1 MATFVQRLRT
11 IPSWAPLVLGVLL
24 IAAPWLGISADTR
37 RLLLLTCILALVT
50 SGLSLSFGYAG
61 ELALGQTA
69 MYATGAYLTGYL
81 AMHWINDL
89 LLLVVVSAAASLI
102 VGLISGVPG
111 LRLGGWSL
119 AMTSFFLV
127 LLVPE
132 IIELLEEYTGGAV
145 GMVGIPHPRLFGHKL
160 TTVTFYVVVSVITVI
175 WFTVMRNLVTS
186 RHGVALQ
193 VLRQS
198 PVLASSLGISVYRL
212 KLTAYAV
219 GAIPAGIAGA
229 LFAYVDKYLSP
240 SSFGFTLA
248 VTVLAAAILGGAKS
262 IYGALIGAA
271 IMQYGPLRSTDF
283 EQYAQVIYGVFLII
297 AGTLVANGL
306 AGLANRAIRLA
317 RDRWDRPVVTAAPI
331 PSTLDGPTG
340 PAERPGLAPLPGA
353 RLEVS
358 GLMKRF
364 GGLQALGGV
373 SLTAEPGQITALIGP
388 NGSGKTT
395 LLNMVCGYYRTD
407 AGTIRIGAS
416 DITGAKTYRVARA
429 GVSRTFQTPLFPE
442 DISVREAVA
451 AGMYMPR
458 YVGMLSSILRLPN
471 YRRTARADRAE
482 TTTVLRLVGV
492 DHLADVEAASLP
504 AGTRRLVEVARALA
518 SRPKVLL
525 LDEVASG
532 LDEDEIER
540 LADLIR
546 AIRDAGTTVVLVEH
560 NFKLVLELADV
571 IRVLAQGELIASG
584 TPAEIENHPRVLAE
598 YLGVQQEVA
607 QQ

>member
-1 MATFVQRLRT
+1 
-11 IPSWAPLVLGVLL
+11 
-24 IAAPWLGISADTR
+24 
-37 RLLLLTCILALVT
+37 
-50 SGLSLSFGYAG
+50 
-61 ELALGQTA
+61 
-69 MYATGAYLTGYL
+69 
-81 AMHWINDL
+81 
-89 LLLVVVSAAASLI
+89 
-102 VGLISGVPG
+102 
-111 LRLGGWSL
+111 
-119 AMTSFFLV
+119 
-127 LLVPE
+127 
-132 IIELLEEYTGGAV
+132 
-145 GMVGIPHPRLFGHKL
+145 
-160 TTVTFYVVVSVITVI
+160 
-175 WFTVMRNLVTS
+175 
-186 RHGVALQ
+186 
-193 VLRQS
+193 
-198 PVLASSLGISVYRL
+198 
-212 KLTAYAV
+212 
-219 GAIPAGIAGA
+219 
-229 LFAYVDKYLSP
+229 
-240 SSFGFTLA
+240 
-248 VTVLAAAILGGAKS
+248 
-262 IYGALIGAA
+262 
-271 IMQYGPLRSTDF
+271 
-283 EQYAQVIYGVFLII
+283 
-297 AGTLVANGL
+297 
-306 AGLANRAIRLA
+306 LA
-317 RDRWDRPVVTAAPI
+317 RDRWDRPVVTATPV
-331 PSTLDGPTG
+331 PSTLDGTTG

-358 GLMKRF
+358 GLVKRF

-458 YVGMLSSILRLPN
+458 YVGMLSSILRLPS
-471 YRRTARADRAE
+471 YRRTAKADRAE

-518 SRPKVLL
+518 SKPKVLL